1 MPDKAGLTRQFR
13 RWLSKQAIPLLIVA
27 GAIALA
33 VVMVNVSAERE
44 LSTLELI
51 LWQVVSLLLGLS
63 GSYWF
68 GRNAARDSA
77 RDVIRPHARSALRT
91 IISLWASLHRL
102 SARIEEF
109 RASGNDHRLDIIQA
123 IIAEMIPNGF
133 SAIEDWRDIVPEDV
147 DDVFEKWM
155 QHYTGGGEPDDAER

>member
-1 MPDKAGLTRQFR
+1 MPNKAGLTRQFR

-33 VVMVNVSAERE
+33 VVMVNVSAERD

-77 RDVIRPHARSALRT
+77 RDVIRPHARSAVRSLLGLRD
-91 IISLWASLHRL
+91 SLRALIH
-102 SARIEEF
+102 RIEDYQDED
-109 RASGNDHRLDIIQA
+109 ADYRLEVIQA
-123 IIAEMIPNGF
+123 IVEEQMPVSD
-133 SAIEDWRDIVPEDV
+133 SAIEDWRDITPEDV
-147 DDVFEKWM
+147 AEIIRWW
-155 QHYTGGGEPDDAER
+155 ENEAERGKYDYAN

>member
-1 MPDKAGLTRQFR
+1 MPNKAGLIRQFR

-27 GAIALA
+27 GAVALA

-77 RDVIRPHARSALRT
+77 RDVIRPHARSAVRSLLGLRD
-91 IISLWASLHRL
+91 SLRAL
-102 SARIEEF
+102 SHRIEDYQDED
-109 RASGNDHRLDIIQA
+109 ADYRLEIIQA
-123 IIAEMIPNGF
+123 IVEEQMPVSD
-133 SAIEDWRDIVPEDV
+133 SAIEDWRDITPEDV
-147 DDVFEKWM
+147 VEIIRWW
-155 QHYTGGGEPDDAER
+155 ENEEERGKYDYAN

>member
-1 MPDKAGLTRQFR
+1 MPNKAGLIRQFR

-77 RDVIRPHARSALRT
+77 RDVIRPHARSAVRSLLALRD
-91 IISLWASLHRL
+91 SLRAL
-102 SARIEEF
+102 SHRIEDYQDED
-109 RASGNDHRLDIIQA
+109 ADYRLEVIQA
-123 IIAEMIPNGF
+123 IVEEQMPVSD
-133 SAIEDWRDIVPEDV
+133 SAIEDWRDITPEDV
-147 DDVFEKWM
+147 
-155 QHYTGGGEPDDAER
+155 AEIIRWWENEEERGKYDYAN

>member
-1 MPDKAGLTRQFR
+1 MPNKAGLFRQFR

-33 VVMVNVSAERE
+33 VVMVNVSAERD

-77 RDVIRPHARSALRT
+77 RDVIRPHARSAVRSLLGLRD
-91 IISLWASLHRL
+91 SLRAL
-102 SARIEEF
+102 SHRIEDYQDED
-109 RASGNDHRLDIIQA
+109 ADYRLEVIQA
-123 IIAEMIPNGF
+123 IVEEQMPVSD
-133 SAIEDWRDIVPEDV
+133 SAIEDWRDITPEDV
-147 DDVFEKWM
+147 
-155 QHYTGGGEPDDAER
+155 AEIIRWWENEEERGKYDYAN

>member
-1 MPDKAGLTRQFR
+1 MPNKAGLVRQFR

-27 GAIALA
+27 GAIVLA

-44 LSTLELI
+44 LSTLELA

-77 RDVIRPHARSALRT
+77 RDVIRPHARSAVRSLLGLRD
-91 IISLWASLHRL
+91 SLRAL
-102 SARIEEF
+102 SHRIEDYQDED
-109 RASGNDHRLDIIQA
+109 ADYRLEVIQA
-123 IIAEMIPNGF
+123 IVEEQMPVSD
-133 SAIEDWRDIVPEDV
+133 SAIEDWRDITPEDV
-147 DDVFEKWM
+147 
-155 QHYTGGGEPDDAER
+155 AEIIRWWENEEERGKYDYAN

>member
-1 MPDKAGLTRQFR
+1 MPNKAGLFRQFR

-77 RDVIRPHARSALRT
+77 RDVIRPHARLAVRSLLGLRDSLRAL
-91 IISLWASLHRL
+91 IH
-102 SARIEEF
+102 RIEDYQDED
-109 RASGNDHRLDIIQA
+109 ADYCLEVIQA
-123 IIAEMIPNGF
+123 IVEEQMPVSD
-133 SAIEDWRDIVPEDV
+133 SAIEDWRDITPEDV
-147 DDVFEKWM
+147 IEIIRWWENEEARGKYD
-155 QHYTGGGEPDDAER
+155 YAN

>member
-33 VVMVNVSAERE
+33 VVMVNVSATRP
-44 LSTLELI
+44 LSTLELA

-77 RDVIRPHARSALRT
+77 RDVIRPHARSAVRSLLGLRD
-91 IISLWASLHRL
+91 SLRAL
-102 SARIEEF
+102 SHRIEDYQDED
-109 RASGNDHRLDIIQA
+109 ADYRLEVIQA
-123 IIAEMIPNGF
+123 IVEEQMPVSD
-133 SAIEDWRDIVPEDV
+133 SAIEDWRDITPEDV
-147 DDVFEKWM
+147 
-155 QHYTGGGEPDDAER
+155 AEIIRWWENEEERGKYDYAN

>member
-1 MPDKAGLTRQFR
+1 MPSKAGLTRQFR

-68 GRNAARDSA
+68 GRTPPG
-77 RDVIRPHARSALRT
+77 IRP
-91 IISLWASLHRL
+91 
-102 SARIEEF
+102 
-109 RASGNDHRLDIIQA
+109 G
-123 IIAEMIPNGF
+123 M
-133 SAIEDWRDIVPEDV
+133 
-147 DDVFEKWM
+147 
-155 QHYTGGGEPDDAER
+155 

>member
-1 MPDKAGLTRQFR
+1 MPNKAGLTRQFR

-51 LWQVVSLLLGLS
+51 LWQVVSLPLGLS

-77 RDVIRPHARSALRT
+77 RDVIRPHARSAVRSLLGLRD
-91 IISLWASLHRL
+91 SLRALIH
-102 SARIEEF
+102 RIEDYQDE
-109 RASGNDHRLDIIQA
+109 GEDYRLEVIQA
-123 IIAEMIPNGF
+123 IVEEQMPVSD
-133 SAIEDWRDIVPEDV
+133 SAIEDWRDITPEDV
-147 DDVFEKWM
+147 
-155 QHYTGGGEPDDAER
+155 AEIIRWWENEEERGKYDYAN